1 MILVE
6 CHNDQELM
14 YRMGFR
20 PDQVE
25 HEFGR
30 SKVLARMMDVQKAV
44 GIIDEDPHAGAPEY
58 LREVYAERNTE
69 GKIRLLVEKR
79 NDEKMI
85 IEISPCLEDW
95 LYEVA
100 GRNHVL
106 PERFGLPAGPKK
118 LHLMSLRSGRNMQN
132 FQRFLDA
139 LRKTG
144 DDEINTLREWIR
156 EAIAE

>member
-1 MILVE
+1 MIFVE
-6 CHNDQELM
+6 CHNDRQLV

-30 SKVLARMMDVQKAV
+30 SRVLTRMIDAQKAV
-44 GIIDEDPHAGAPEY
+44 GVIDEDPKACISEY
-58 LREVYAERNTE
+58 VRDEYAERDVV

-79 NDEKMI
+79 NDKKMI
-85 IEISPCLEDW
+85 IEISPYLEEW
-95 LYEVA
+95 LYNIA
-100 GRNHVL
+100 GRKKIL
-106 PERFGLPAGPKK
+106 PESFDLPTDPKR
-118 LHLMSLRSGRNMQN
+118 LHSMSLRLRRNMQN

-144 DDEINTLREWIR
+144 DDEINTLREWIK
-156 EAIAE
+156 EAIAG